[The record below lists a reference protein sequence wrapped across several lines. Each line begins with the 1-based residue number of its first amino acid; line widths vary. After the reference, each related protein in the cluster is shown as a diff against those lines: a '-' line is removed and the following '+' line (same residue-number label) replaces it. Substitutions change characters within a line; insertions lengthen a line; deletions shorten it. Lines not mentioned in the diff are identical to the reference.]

1 MKRRDSVSCWGAVR
15 PSPASWGA
23 SVKTFFISHPDC
35 LRHRAP
41 SDHPECPE
49 RLDAIDDQL
58 IASGLEPWLRHREA
72 PLVTREQLLRVHD
85 AAYVDALE
93 QGIPGPG
100 RWATLDGG
108 DTYVG
113 EHSLVAA
120 QRAAGAVVLGVDLVL
135 ENSTHTAFCSVRPPG
150 HHAGRDYGMGFCLF
164 NNVAVGSMHALEAH
178 GLARV
183 AIVDFDVHHGN
194 GTEDIVRDDPRF
206 LFCSSFQHPF
216 YPHTGADTRSENVI
230 NLPLPRDTDGSALRA
245 VATERWFP
253 ALEAFDPDLVMISA
267 GFDGHLEDD
276 MANFRLVEADY
287 EWLTRKLHGIAKRQC
302 EGRLVSVLEGGYA
315 LSALGRSVVA
325 HLKVLTEE

>member
-1 MKRRDSVSCWGAVR
+1 M
-15 PSPASWGA
+15 
-23 SVKTFFISHPDC
+23 KTFFISHPDC
-35 LRHRAP
+35 LLHRAP
-41 SDHPECPE
+41 SVHPECPE

-58 IASGLEPWLRHREA
+58 IASGIEPWLRHREA

-85 AAYVDALE
+85 AAYIDALE
-93 QGIPGPG
+93 EGIPGPG

-113 EHSLVAA
+113 EHSLQAA
-120 QRAAGAVVLGVDLVL
+120 RRAAGAVILGVDLVL
-135 ENSTHTAFCSVRPPG
+135 EHSTHTAFCSVRPPG

-164 NNVAVGSMHALEAH
+164 NNVAIGAMHALEAH
-178 GLARV
+178 GLSRV

-194 GTEDIVRDDPRF
+194 GTEDIVRDDPRL

-216 YPHTGADTRSENVI
+216 YPHTGADTRSDNVI
-230 NLPLPRDTDGSALRA
+230 NLPLPRDTDGAALRA
-245 VATERWFP
+245 VVAERCLP
-253 ALEAFDPDLVMISA
+253 ALEAFDPDLVLISA

-276 MANFRLVEADY
+276 MANVRLVEADY
-287 EWLTRKLHGIAKRQC
+287 EWLTRELHGIARRHC